1 MQGLTKWKQN
11 VLPPLNWKRT
21 WLKVAVCMCAAV
33 CVCVCVCMC
42 WHTNTSEG
50 GGSFGS
56 VSICSDPHPALFW
69 LLFSSLLTSIALSC
83 SPRAEDKQRSALN
96 SQRLLSVFL
105 FLSPHPPP
113 TSCCFGKNKTTTKK
127 ECCFASQQK
136 RLTNKRSIK
145 YHNICFHLHI

>member
-1 MQGLTKWKQN
+1 MEAKCASSPKLETHMAQGCS
-11 VLPPLNWKRT
+11 VY
-21 WLKVAVCMCAAV
+21 VCR

-56 VSICSDPHPALFW
+56 VSICRDPHPALFW

-127 ECCFASQQK
+127 ECCFASQGK
-136 RLTNKRSIK
+136 KSTTEKINKQEI
-145 YHNICFHLHI
+145 N